1 MTNVKNEEP
10 KCLLEPKQLFMI
22 FVGLFIISVI
32 SYFVIKTPWI
42 IIVTNHLG
50 ALGLTGL
57 FAILAAK
64 LATRKNYSFAKAF
77 RLSVLVPILLGVLAV
92 LLFYFLRGFIYCGGG
107 VMLLAS
113 LIFIV
118 VYALIRD
125 KKKDEVN

>member
-10 KCLLEPKQLFMI
+10 KCLLEPNQLFMI

-64 LATRKNYSFAKAF
+64 LATRKNK
-77 RLSVLVPILLGVLAV
+77 RPINIETINSTCVTNSCLHLCNIDVIPDV
-92 LLFYFLRGFIYCGGG
+92 
-107 VMLLAS
+107 S
-113 LIFIV
+113 
-118 VYALIRD
+118 
-125 KKKDEVN
+125 